1 MGTYVGVLKS
11 VVVLAEALCQRRLTL
26 SLSGTKSLL
35 LVGSNLLAIDW
46 LASFRDACADGGLST

>member
-35 LVGSNLLAIDW
+35 LVGSNLLATDW

>member
-1 MGTYVGVLKS
+1 MLKS

-35 LVGSNLLAIDW
+35 LVGSNLLATDW
-46 LASFRDACADGGLST
+46 LGLPLGMPV